1 MDVILKELLS
11 RKGEIEGALET
22 LFSANMTITNWD
34 VPEADNRQAAE
45 VLLQMMQDKLN
56 GIKSDVE
63 KGKYD

>member
-11 RKGEIEGALET
+11 RKGEIEGALEI